1 MIFKFKFLIATFIAT
16 FIFTSN
22 EVSAMRNQQMDGAFI
37 NITRMG
43 SYKKLSSIFKNSVVN
58 YCGCHKATERI
69 IVGTKDNNPSLSL
82 TDDQLQ
88 QDIDQI
94 NTLCRSYVMS
104 SFEGSKVAGV
114 QEAFEQRTLDEAFG
128 IWENALNERLNAA
141 NESVS
146 LDNTQI
152 NVKVICND
160 QEMVPP
166 EIEEELA
173 QTTNRATHQEC
184 LTETD
189 EERRTDCTVQIRTPN
204 QGAVDRTVPGNDFIP
219 NPLDVVTRIVGETNP
234 IDALILEQMNQERE
248 NLQQKIQDHC
258 QCQAV
263 QTRAQVLACIDI
275 VNQNYSNGEETDG
288 LAQWKGTLV
297 CDAAQSAEFRSDQFL
312 LNCIEGPEPS
322 KCKERLE
329 TRLGMLYCFNSE
341 VQTGQCIEGLKNLV
355 LDYNHRK
362 IVDPCR
368 DEVRPQNAGDRNNCE
383 EIAAAQFLLNNHSVN
398 FFQALCPIDWSGCD
412 KEGDDKRCRPQIFGE
427 YECKNNLVRQMLNY
441 DEELFNEN
449 AMVGFNRGL
458 NKARIMKK
466 LEGQIEGEDVTTPS
480 RTAENYK
487 TDKSND
493 AALLQM
499 FAVENNMNHIDMD
512 IITGCQRQTLNEEN
526 AETYNASD
534 HLAKTID
541 CYYGNNIYIA
551 DEELMAQVK
560 DKYCT
565 PERYTSEM
573 CPIGWEKEGVEAYQC
588 EKQCMNRLISRTFS
602 EVDPEC
608 LTKTTPMQQK
618 LCSIEKNLTI
628 LAENSFPVTSCFNEQ
643 KFPNRLDRRN
653 CQDVAKKLDE
663 EVQACLQDNEFPLQC
678 IDELMKKTQPIA
690 YHENCTD
697 EQQQAGECFS
707 ILNEYINSMLA
718 WNNIEATQE
727 QCSQMGYFNNSGS
740 NTGEETDDRRGQLEC
755 EMMVLA
761 QDEYSNSNS
770 FIDRQFY
777 CQTNETRST
786 GGTVECNDFSTVYVA
801 QSSVSGLSAI
811 GDGDLQ
817 NLTPPGPPGPIA
829 RTTGGNGST
838 GGSGGGRGSSSG
850 ANGAIPFAAVAGG
863 SGLSYDDSPVVNVN
877 GNEVGLNSSLLSGAK
892 GNGFFGFLKDFKYVK
907 FRHHPEEP
915 CKALGKAAL
924 TRVIGTVAAGVTVYL
939 VHKNV
944 MENYK
949 KEKEQEPNDGSD
961 PNNRAVHNTKNVQ
974 IKAMDHISQGYKG
987 AIAGMGVKIGMN
999 LIANSITRKAIAN
1012 EQARMSSLRAQG
1024 LPATPTVCN
1033 SSDIPSR
1040 SERRANRRL
1049 NTMNEFILPS
1059 EKKPELFVS
1068 YIERAQSEAE
1078 LRIIFDEYTEFS
1090 TGYKVAS
1097 LTEEEYRQKEFEYML
1112 ESVSTTETEQET
1124 VGILKSTFKT
1134 LITTTS
1140 EIIFPSANAFI
1151 GGGGGGSIMTLMPLI
1166 MPIIANMGKKDESGS
1181 RNNGSSTG
1189 SGGSGGGNSCDTITR
1204 EDVIAFRTGTT
1215 NPSAS
1220 NCQPSPDDN
1229 EITGDGDSVDVI
1241 TGANEILAND
1251 TTSQD
1256 CGVLNDQSLQLA
1268 ATRKARCDFGGDDC
1282 GAITVERSPAAGAC
1296 GGQPEPATSGES

>member
-1 MIFKFKFLIATFIAT
+1 MNFKFKFLTTTFVAILFANLAIPKAYAQPDQTDLGNTYLNIMLRATDSKVKSMFLENVNDACSCHSQGTRMRISQAKNENSALTDAQIGEDQNKIITDCRKLVMDTISSTRQGDVMTKFQQNFIDDAFIAWDAVVKNQLA
-16 FIFTSN
+16 SN
-22 EVSAMRNQQMDGAFI
+22 TQRVTLTNTALSVPIACTNEAEIEIDESLVTPEVDEAAV
-37 NITRMG
+37 
-43 SYKKLSSIFKNSVVN
+43 L
-58 YCGCHKATERI
+58 
-69 IVGTKDNNPSLSL
+69 
-82 TDDQLQ
+82 DDA
-88 QDIDQI
+88 
-94 NTLCRSYVMS
+94 
-104 SFEGSKVAGV
+104 VAGL
-114 QEAFEQRTLDEAFG
+114 T
-128 IWENALNERLNAA
+128 
-141 NESVS
+141 SVTCYS
-146 LDNTQI
+146 VEDVNPRSDCLGVVSN
-152 NVKVICND
+152 
-160 QEMVPP
+160 PP
-166 EIEEELA
+166 
-173 QTTNRATHQEC
+173 
-184 LTETD
+184 
-189 EERRTDCTVQIRTPN
+189 V
-204 QGAVDRTVPGNDFIP
+204 GAVDTVVTGNDFVP
-219 NPLDVVTRIVGETNP
+219 NPTDISTIVGEANP
-234 IDALILEQMNQERE
+234 IDELIAQRMQEEQE
-248 NLQQKIQDHC
+248 NLQAKIEQHC

-263 QTRAQVLACIDI
+263 QTKAQVLACLDL
-275 VNQNYSNGEETDG
+275 VNENYENGEATSG
-288 LAQWKGTLV
+288 LDQWKGTLV
-297 CDAAQSAEFRSDQFL
+297 CSSQQTAEFNQDSYL
-312 LNCIEGPEPS
+312 LNCLNGPEPG
-322 KCKERLE
+322 KCKERLN
-329 TRLGMLYCFNSE
+329 TRVGMLYCMLNTQDNLE
-341 VQTGQCIEGLKNLV
+341 ACVNGLRDLV

-362 IVDPCR
+362 VVDPCR
-368 DEVRPQNAGDRNNCE
+368 DDVRPSSISTRNECE
-383 EIAAAQFLLNNHSVN
+383 EIAAYQFLLNNHSVN

-412 KEGDDKRCRPQIFGE
+412 KEGDEKRCRPQIFGE
-427 YECKNNLVRQMLNY
+427 FECKKRLVNQML
-441 DEELFNEN
+441 DLDDQLFKTNTM
-449 AMVGFNRGL
+449 AGFSRGL
-458 NKARIMKK
+458 TKARIVEK
-466 LEGQIEGEDVTTPS
+466 LQGEVAETDVTTPLS
-480 RTAENYK
+480 SASK
-487 TDKSND
+487 FKSDKSND
-493 AALLQM
+493 GALLQM

-512 IITGCQRQTLNEEN
+512 IL
-526 AETYNASD
+526 TYCKHQELPEDIAYNNQNASEYMG
-534 HLAKTID
+534 KIIT
-541 CYYGNNIYIA
+541 CYYNRNVYIA
-551 DEELMAQVK
+551 DEELMDRVK
-560 DKYCT
+560 EKYCK
-565 PERYTSEM
+565 PQLYTSKN
-573 CPIGWEKEGVEAYQC
+573 CGWTGENTMQC
-588 EKQCMNRLISRTFS
+588 EKECMNRLISRTFS

-608 LTKTTPMQQK
+608 LTKPNPMEQK
-618 LCSIEKNLTI
+618 LCSLKKNLTT
-628 LAENSFPVTSCFNEQ
+628 LAENSFPVTSCFNELR
-643 KFPNRLDRRN
+643 FPNRDDRRN
-653 CQDVAKKLDE
+653 CQDIAKSLDE
-663 EVQACLQDNEFPLQC
+663 EVQACLKDNEFPLQC
-678 IDELMKKTQPIA
+678 IDDLMKKSEPMA
-690 YHENCTD
+690 YHQECSD

-707 ILNEYINSMLA
+707 ILNEYINSMIA
-718 WNNIEATQE
+718 WNGLQASPE
-727 QCSQMGYFNNSGS
+727 QCVQEGYAN
-740 NTGEETDDRRGQLEC
+740 DQRGQLEC

-761 QDEYSNSNS
+761 QDDYSNSNS

-817 NLTPPGPPGPIA
+817 NLNPPGPPGPIA

-944 MENYK
+944 MKNYK

-1059 EKKPELFVS
+1059 EKKPDLFVS
-1068 YIERAQSEAE
+1068 NIERAQSEAE

-1112 ESVSTTETEQET
+1112 ESVSTTESQQET
-1124 VGILKSTFKT
+1124 VDILKSTFKT

-1140 EIIFPSANAFI
+1140 EIIFPSAHAFI

-1166 MPIIANMGKKDESGS
+1166 MPIIANMGKKDESS
-1181 RNNGSSTG
+1181 NGSK
-1189 SGGSGGGNSCDTITR
+1189 GGSTNRGGSSGGNSCDTITR
-1204 EDVIAFRTGTT
+1204 EDVIAFKTGTT

-1241 TGANEILAND
+1241 TGGNEILAND

-1268 ATRKARCDFGGDDC
+1268 ATRKARCDFGGDNCD
-1282 GAITVERSPAAGAC
+1282 AITVERSPAAGAC